1 MVNVVNQKILG
12 LMVSNGYT
20 VKEFFTTREGERL
33 FDCTNGNDRFNG
45 EIVVN
50 VITNGN
56 NFDVQF
62 IDEFEYYDFKNIN
75 FNELEYVVKLSS
87 NNIGDLLY
95 VEGCVYSNPDTLWE
109 ILECE

>member
-12 LMVSNGYT
+12 LMVSNGST
-20 VKEFFTTREGERL
+20 AKEFLTPREGERL
-33 FDCTNGNDRFNG
+33 FDCTNGKSRFNG
-45 EIVVN
+45 ERVVN